1 MKVVFD
7 LESDGLLPELTKIHC
22 IGHYDLDERSGV
34 VNLVHTAQDIEETI
48 RMIQGADEIIGHN
61 IIAFDIP
68 ALQKVYPWFK
78 PTGKITDT
86 LVISRLV
93 AADLI
98 NDDANS
104 VSLPEGFPKRLW
116 GSHSLRAWGLRMG
129 TMKGDYDGGWEE
141 CNQEMLDYCI
151 QDVNV
156 TSSLYSYLMVK
167 AADFSERS
175 LDLEHELAEI
185 CFRIG
190 NNGWTFDRDG
200 ANDLYA
206 ELAKLRIQLEKDLQ
220 ELFEPWEVHQV
231 FIPKV
236 NNKARGYVK
245 GEPFTKV
252 SVVEFNPNSRKHI
265 HRCLVDKYGW
275 KPKQF
280 TPSGEAKVDEQV
292 LSQLP
297 YPEAQKLAKFFLV
310 QKRIAQLAEG
320 SQAWM
325 KKVDSDGKIRH
336 TIISGGTVSGRA
348 AHRSPNAANVPSTR
362 SAFGKQCRDLWT
374 VPKGWTLCG
383 ADLSGLELRCLAHY
397 LEDDGEYAKQ
407 ILESDIHTFNQNAA
421 GLATRDEAK
430 RFIYSLLFGAGDK
443 LIGEIVGGNSKD
455 GKRLKAAFDYNVPA
469 FVRLKKE
476 LQQAFKRGYLKGLDG
491 RKLFVRS
498 EHRCLSQLL
507 QSSGAV
513 LCKQWLALIDKEI
526 TKQGLEAYIVGWVH
540 DEVQIACKTK
550 EIANDVGNITRRMA
564 KEAGEAF
571 QFNLSVEAEF
581 NLGRTW
587 SDTH

>member
-1 MKVVFD
+1 MA
-7 LESDGLLPELTKIHC
+7 H
-22 IGHYDLDERSGV
+22 
-34 VNLVHTAQDIEETI
+34 
-48 RMIQGADEIIGHN
+48 
-61 IIAFDIP
+61 
-68 ALQKVYPWFK
+68 
-78 PTGKITDT
+78 
-86 LVISRLV
+86 
-93 AADLI
+93 
-98 NDDANS
+98 
-104 VSLPEGFPKRLW
+104 
-116 GSHSLRAWGLRMG
+116 
-129 TMKGDYDGGWEE
+129 
-141 CNQEMLDYCI
+141 
-151 QDVNV
+151 
-156 TSSLYSYLMVK
+156 
-167 AADFSERS
+167 
-175 LDLEHELAEI
+175 
-185 CFRIG
+185 
-190 NNGWTFDRDG
+190 
-200 ANDLYA
+200 
-206 ELAKLRIQLEKDLQ
+206 
-220 ELFEPWEVHQV
+220 
-231 FIPKV
+231 
-236 NNKARGYVK
+236 GYVK
-245 GEPFTKV
+245 GEIFTKV

-275 KPKQF
+275 KPKAF

-348 AHRSPNAANVPSTR
+348 AHRSPNAAQVPSTR
-362 SAFGKQCRDLWT
+362 AAFGKQCRDLWT

-397 LEDDGEYAKQ
+397 LDDGGEYAKQ
-407 ILESDIHTFNQNAA
+407 ILESDIHTFNQEAA

-430 RFIYSLLFGAGDK
+430 RFIYSVLFGGGDK
-443 LIGEIVGGNSKD
+443 LIGEIVGGASAD
-455 GKRLKAAFDYNVPA
+455 GKRLKAAFDKNVPA
-469 FVRLKKE
+469 FARLKQE

-564 KEAGEAF
+564 QEAGEAF
-571 QFNLSVEAEF
+571 QFNLPIDAEF
-581 NLGRTW
+581 NLGKTW